1 MKIKPNI
8 TFQSLNTIP
17 GFKIQQAV
25 LCNCTDA
32 LNSPAGNQKDSQTIQ
47 TFSFYFYIKK
57 KKYKSQKEQINRQ
70 AATFPEEKPNDCTLH
85 IYALKKCHKQ
95 A

>member
-17 GFKIQQAV
+17 GFKIWQSC

-32 LNSPAGNQKDSQTIQ
+32 PNSPAGNQKDSQTIQ

-57 KKYKSQKEQINRQ
+57 KYKSQKEQINRQ
-70 AATFPEEKPNDCTLH
+70 AATFPEEKPNDYTLH
-85 IYALKKCHKQ
+85 IYALKKYHKKS
-95 A
+95 